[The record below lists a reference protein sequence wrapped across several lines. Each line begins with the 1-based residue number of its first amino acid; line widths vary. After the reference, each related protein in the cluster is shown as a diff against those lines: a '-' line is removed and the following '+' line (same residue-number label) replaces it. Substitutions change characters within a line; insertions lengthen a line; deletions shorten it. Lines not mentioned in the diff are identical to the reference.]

1 MQKTLPILGLF
12 AVLMVGMITP
22 AIAEYD
28 NKWEQKYIELE
39 NEFEEKR
46 HQIDRQFQQ
55 EFEELDKYYEQEKMQ
70 IYEKIEN
77 SDLSDSEIDK
87 IFDELFREFE
97 EKRHSL
103 EADMM
108 IQFKEL
114 DEMFQKELRH
124 LDETIDNQRH
134 DGTYDYEPYKDGTYV
149 NYEPYKDDSE
159 WKSIEPLAQRIM
171 DTIPMEKIQ
180 SLWESGQID
189 RLIELIVSETDLS
202 YDEAK
207 RVVIFFEK
215 YDDRDYEKEH
225 YPEHNYSDYNY
236 PEHDYPV
243 PQPTSYPDE
252 QVLRLEQKISELEE
266 ENQILKE
273 TIRDME
279 EKMAQMNALLLEQV
293 RFIYEWVTTQ

>member
-22 AIAEYD
+22 AMAEYD

-87 IFDELFREFE
+87 MFDELFREFE

-134 DGTYDYEPYKDGTYV
+134 DGTYD
-149 NYEPYKDDSE
+149 YEPYKDDSE

-225 YPEHNYSDYNY
+225 YPEHDYSDYNY